1 MESQLLPLTNFRLV
15 FNMRYFFWIILA
27 LSSCVSSRKVQQST
41 TDKTPVDTLLV
52 KVDTL
57 TLRSDTVA
65 IAIGPI
71 RIDTVVEI
79 VKKDTLTF
87 IGVGDIMMGTN
98 YPNANRLPPNNAR
111 DLMAEVKGIL
121 QDADVTMGNLE
132 GVLLDEGGTPKGC
145 RNPDACY
152 VFRSPTIYAQ
162 NLLDAGFDIISL
174 ANNHAGDFGDEGRKS
189 SMKTLDSVGILYAG
203 LVSQP
208 YVLFEKENIKY
219 GFAAFAPNSGC
230 ASINDIAA
238 AKATIMHLDSLADVV
253 IVSFH
258 GGAEG
263 SKYEHVP
270 RKHELFVGEDRGDVY
285 HFAHAVIDAGADIVF
300 GHGPHV
306 TRAIEVYNNRFIAY
320 SLGNFCTYGGFN
332 LSGVNG
338 WAPIVK
344 VYTNAEGAFYKARIT
359 PIYQSYMAPVSIDS
373 QGRVIKRMRELT
385 LEDFPDT
392 MITISDDGWV
402 HYSTR

>member
-1 MESQLLPLTNFRLV
+1 
-15 FNMRYFFWIILA
+15 MRYLPWIVILT
-27 LSSCVSSRKVQQST
+27 LSSCASSRLARQTALDNQA
-41 TDKTPVDTLLV
+41 LEEIM
-52 KVDTL
+52 
-57 TLRSDTVA
+57 SDTIVLKLDTSYLEVVEV
-65 IAIGPI
+65 GPI
-71 RIDTVVEI
+71 IIDTVVQI
-79 VKKDTLTF
+79 ARRDTLTF

-98 YPNANRLPPNNAR
+98 YPNENRLPPNNAKS
-111 DLMAEVKGIL
+111 LMANVKHVL
-121 QDADVTMGNLE
+121 QDADITMGNLE

-145 RNPDACY
+145 RNPDVCY
-152 VFRSPTIYAQ
+152 VFRSPTSFAE
-162 NLLDAGFDIISL
+162 NLAEAGFDIMSL
-174 ANNHAGDFGDEGRKS
+174 ANNHAGDFGDTGRKS
-189 SMKTLDSVGILYAG
+189 SMMTLDSLGIRYAG
-203 LVSQP
+203 LISKP
-208 YVLFEKENIKY
+208 YILFEKENVKY

-230 ASINDIAA
+230 ASINDIPAA
-238 AKATIMHLDSLADVV
+238 RATIAHLDSLADVV

-285 HFAHAVIDAGADIVF
+285 KFAHSLIDAGADIVF

-344 VYTNAEGAFYKARIT
+344 VFTNAEGEFYKAKIT
-359 PIYQSYMAPVSIDS
+359 PIYQTPMSPVNIDL

-385 LEDFPDT
+385 LEDFPET
-392 MITISDDGWV
+392 PITIDDEGWV
-402 HYSTR
+402 RYSTK